1 MSPQEYRNQAVK
13 CRSWADD
20 ATDCECREAF
30 LDLAAR
36 WEAAALVLEANG
48 VYDQTIGQKPA
59 APNERRVGV
68 R

>member
-1 MSPQEYRNQAVK
+1 
-13 CRSWADD
+13 
-20 ATDCECREAF
+20 
-30 LDLAAR
+30 
-36 WEAAALVLEANG
+36 VLEANG